1 MSSDLHVLCRQDNE
15 QFLQSKDHS
24 QNELLRQLLSLP
36 IIERELL
43 SELTV
48 VSVTENQVLYKQGDH
63 IECIYFP
70 LDSVVS
76 GVSITEDGSAIE
88 TSMVGREGL
97 AGVCALIKGEVAQQ
111 WIWVTIAGSAIRVEA
126 KLLGKLL
133 VDNETALRSFLKY
146 YGLLLTQVAQR
157 CVCNT
162 RHTIMERLCC
172 WLLMIHDR
180 VGPRDLRLTHEI
192 MASRIGVRRAGITVA
207 ARKLQDMNAIDYRR
221 GRLHIRCRS
230 ILEQLVCECYNVMAM
245 RFEANNVSPTPE
257 SANENQ
263 EFCNNGNPSI
273 ALSSIG

>member
-1 MSSDLHVLCRQDNE
+1 VVSSDLHVLYRQDNE
-15 QFLQSKDHS
+15 QFLQSKDHP

-63 IECIYFP
+63 VECIYFP

-97 AGVCALIKGEVAQQ
+97 AGVCALINGEVAQQ
-111 WIWVTIAGSAIRVEA
+111 WIWVTIGGSAIRVEA

-133 VDNETALRSFLKY
+133 VHNETALRSFLKY

-180 VGPRDLRLTHEI
+180 VGPRGLRLTQEI
-192 MASRIGVRRAGITVA
+192 MASRIGVRRAGISSVSLHWEVGSGQIRVRAPNCSTEPG
-207 ARKLQDMNAIDYRR
+207 RAIHASH
-221 GRLHIRCRS
+221 G
-230 ILEQLVCECYNVMAM
+230 Q
-245 RFEANNVSPTPE
+245 
-257 SANENQ
+257 
-263 EFCNNGNPSI
+263 
-273 ALSSIG
+273 